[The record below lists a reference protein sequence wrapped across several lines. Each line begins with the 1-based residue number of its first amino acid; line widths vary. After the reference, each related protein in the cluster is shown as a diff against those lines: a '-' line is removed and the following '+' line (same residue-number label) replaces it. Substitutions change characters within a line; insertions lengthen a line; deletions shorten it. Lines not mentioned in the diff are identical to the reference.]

1 MSNDFDLRTIGAV
14 ASPTEVETRLGRV
27 SPGLEPL
34 YIEAKKFELL
44 PDNNPK
50 SAFGLK
56 KPPLHLI
63 PQPFLVILSKVMNLG
78 ASKYG
83 PFNWRSNS
91 VAASVYVAAAMRH
104 IASYYDGEDKDP
116 ESGVSHLAHAAACMA
131 ILIDAQS
138 AGNLIDDRPPAGV
151 TAQLIKEHTEQ

>member
-14 ASPTEVETRLGRV
+14 ASPIVVETKLGQV
-27 SPGLEPL
+27 
-34 YIEAKKFELL
+34 L

-50 SAFGLK
+50 SQYGMK
-56 KPPLHLI
+56 KPPFHLI

-83 PFNWRSNS
+83 PFNWRTNS
-91 VAASVYVAAAMRH
+91 VAASVYIAAAMRH

-138 AGNLIDDRPPAGV
+138 TGNLIDDRPPAGV